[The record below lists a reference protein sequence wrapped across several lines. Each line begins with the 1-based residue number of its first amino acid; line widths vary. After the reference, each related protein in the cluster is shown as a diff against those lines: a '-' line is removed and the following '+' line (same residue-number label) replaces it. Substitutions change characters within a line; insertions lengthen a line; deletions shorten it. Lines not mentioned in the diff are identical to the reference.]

1 MVVHHYILR
10 RQTKCQLYSAKELW
24 IWFQETK
31 MDVDET
37 STDKLLN
44 EAERLIDMAHK
55 VAKSK
60 SHSEFFPILY
70 NIKNRAT
77 SSKN

>member
-1 MVVHHYILR
+1 
-10 RQTKCQLYSAKELW
+10 
-24 IWFQETK
+24 

-60 SHSEFFPILY
+60 SHSEFLQILY

-77 SSKN
+77 SAKN

>member
-1 MVVHHYILR
+1 
-10 RQTKCQLYSAKELW
+10 
-24 IWFQETK
+24 

-60 SHSEFFPILY
+60 SHSKFFWV
-70 NIKNRAT
+70 T
-77 SSKN
+77 V